1 MDNSSLLQSPLQTTP
16 ISSCHHCTP
25 WIHWTVDNPSSVT
38 TVHHE
43 WIKTINNPSLVT
55 TVHHKCIEL
64 LTTPICS
71 NHQCKPWIHW
81 TANNPSR
88 PQTYHCTYTTSLLSH
103 ESDPVSPMPCC
114 NRVPRTQ
121 DLESPLQRIQN
132 CQRIPTLSGCP
143 VVCFCPRCMTMS
155 LRGFPPCLCVQ
166 LSMFLSTVHD
176 HEPQRFPTVSVCPV
190 VYVFVHGA
198 WPWASEV
205 SHLVCVSSCLCLC
218 PRCMTMSLRGF
229 PPCLCVQLSM
239 FLSRMHGHGV
249 MWKRHFGLL
258 FSKSDS
264 LLNLLTLTD
273 SSLLWISWTVSF
285 FALIFASCRLL
296 VVLTGQDSVQNYFV
310 AHIRNLTDWC

>member
-88 PQTYHCTYTTSLLSH
+88 PQTYHCTYTTSLLSY

-166 LSMFLSTVHD
+166 LSMFLS
-176 HEPQRFPTVSVCPV
+176 
-190 VYVFVHGA
+190 
-198 WPWASEV
+198 
-205 SHLVCVSSCLCLC
+205 
-218 PRCMTMSLRGF
+218 
-229 PPCLCVQLSM
+229 
-239 FLSRMHGHGV
+239 RMHGHGV

-258 FSKSDS
+258 FSKSDW

-310 AHIRNLTDWC
+310 SHIRNLTDWC